1 MPHEKLALMRGCCE
15 HAEEYCAGNKTFFWA
30 MQTGYDPFQAH
41 QTVTRWVRSELDE
54 LIDEVG
60 TALRTE
66 KDAFK
71 TAVEQFTD

>member
-1 MPHEKLALMRGCCE
+1 MPHEKLARGCCE
-15 HAEEYCAGNKTFFWA
+15 YAEEYCAGNKTFFWA